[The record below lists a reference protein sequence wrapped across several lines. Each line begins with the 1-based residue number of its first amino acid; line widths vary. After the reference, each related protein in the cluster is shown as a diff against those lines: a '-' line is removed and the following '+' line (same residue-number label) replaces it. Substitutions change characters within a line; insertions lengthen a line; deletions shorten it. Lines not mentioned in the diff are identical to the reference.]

1 LWELYG
7 DWFVTRMNTVVG
19 DLNDGLEL
27 KPTRTEPAQPEPE
40 PTAGEQEMG
49 AFSCSAA
56 AGDSKGGT

>member
-1 LWELYG
+1 
-7 DWFVTRMNTVVG
+7 MNTVVG